1 MTKIK
6 PDPMFISI
14 SGKTGNFVFYMRKGI
29 MHSRSRI
36 IPLNPRTPLQQKNRS
51 LFSQAVKAW
60 QVLPDATRMIYNL
73 RAKGKTQSGYNI
85 FISEYMKTNKIRIV
99 DCLSGNTDKI
109 MHGWFSYTRNQSP
122 PYLIRDCYGII
133 SCFPVTASASGSGSD
148 NIHPGCLP
156 VSCII
161 SIKKKAAL
169 AGSLLIFPDG

>member
-73 RAKGKTQSGYNI
+73 RARGKTQSGYNI
-85 FISEYMKTNKIRIV
+85 FISEYMKTNKR
-99 DCLSGNTDKI
+99 CGYKYLSGDSAAI
-109 MHGWFSYTRNQSP
+109 MPEVISCTQKQSA

-133 SCFPVTASASGSGSD
+133 NCFPVTASGSD
-148 NIHPGCLP
+148 NIHPGFLP
-156 VSCII
+156 GLCV
-161 SIKKKAAL
+161 
-169 AGSLLIFPDG
+169 P